1 MDQTDTVLL
10 GVVGVVAAL
19 VLAMLFASGVLF
31 GLDESVARPL
41 RLLAVEPFAWIV
53 VAALIVAVLG
63 HAYIDG

>member
-10 GVVGVVAAL
+10 GVVGVVVAL

-53 VAALIVAVLG
+53 IAALIVAVLG